1 MGDRMKL
8 YIKQKVFSLGERFYV
23 KDELGNDVYYVEG
36 SFLRIPKK
44 FEIFSLDNEL
54 VATIERQMFRLLPH
68 YNISTFNEEITI
80 KKDFTFLRSRYQ
92 VFEKNWSVQGDFLAH
107 NYDITSNTETIM
119 HIQKHW
125 FTWGDSYE
133 LNINKS
139 ENALLALAIVI
150 VVDSEMARSANANS
164 SSND

>member
-1 MGDRMKL
+1 MKL

-23 KDELGNDVYYVEG
+23 KDEAENDVYYVEG
-36 SFLRIPKK
+36 SFFRIPKK
-44 FEIFSLDNEL
+44 FEIFTLDDKL
-54 VATIERQMFRLLPH
+54 VVTIERQMFRLQTH
-68 YNISTFNEEITI
+68 YNITTYDETVTI
-80 KKDFTFLRSRYQ
+80 KRNFTFLRKRFQ
-92 VFEKNWSVQGDFLAH
+92 VLEKNWSVQGDFLAH
-107 NYDITSNTETIM
+107 NYDITSGLETIM

-150 VVDSEMARSANANS
+150 VVDASMTQS
-164 SSND
+164 SQVSVSTST